1 MENKRLSGHFA
12 AIFTIIVWGTTFIST
27 KVLLTVLNPVVIMF
41 VRLLIGW
48 MALFIAHPQK
58 MKGVTKKQELTF
70 ALGGLSGITL
80 YYFLENMALTL
91 TMASNV
97 GVIVSV
103 SPMFTIILAS
113 IFLKSEGKMRLNF
126 FLGFIVAMIGIG
138 MISFNGAK
146 LELNPLGD
154 FLAVGAAFVWAI
166 YSIVTRKL
174 GDFGYSVIQTTRRIF
189 FYGIIFMLPSFFF
202 FDFQLDF
209 MKLMEPKYLF
219 NILYLGLCA
228 SALCFVTW
236 NYAVNILGAVKTS
249 IYIYLIPVVTIITSV
264 LVLKEPVTR
273 ISIAGTVFAII
284 GLVLSEY
291 RGKTAD
297 ENEK

>member
-1 MENKRLSGHFA
+1 MKNKRLLGHIT
-12 AIFTIIVWGTTFIST
+12 AIFTILVWGTTFIST
-27 KVLLTVLNPVVIMF
+27 KVLLTALDPVAIMF
-41 VRLLIGW
+41 IRLLIGW

-70 ALGGLSGITL
+70 AIGGLAGITL
-80 YYFLENMALTL
+80 YYFMENMALTL

-113 IFLKSEGKMRLNF
+113 LFLKSEGKMRLNF

-146 LELNPLGD
+146 LELNPVGD
-154 FLAVGAAFVWAI
+154 FLAVGAAFVWAV
-166 YSIVTRKL
+166 YSIVTRKM

-189 FYGIIFMLPSFFF
+189 FYGILFMLPSFAF
-202 FDFQLDF
+202 FDCQINLQAFA
-209 MKLMEPKYLF
+209 ETKYLF

-228 SALCFVTW
+228 SALCFATW
-236 NYAVNILGAVKTS
+236 NYAMNILGAVKTS

-264 LVLKEPVTR
+264 LILKEPVTWM
-273 ISIAGTVFAII
+273 SIAGTVFAIA

-291 RGKTAD
+291 RGKTSD
-297 ENEK
+297 ENE